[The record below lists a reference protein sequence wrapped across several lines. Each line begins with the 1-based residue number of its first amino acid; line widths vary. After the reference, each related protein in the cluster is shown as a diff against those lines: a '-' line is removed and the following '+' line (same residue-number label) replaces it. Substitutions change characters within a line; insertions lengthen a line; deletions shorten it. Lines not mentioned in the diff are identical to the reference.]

1 VVDTHAHLAF
11 CEPPDAELV
20 AAAREAGVRRILTVG
35 LDEETNRDAVSA
47 AEQHQEVFASVGRHP
62 NSAAGF
68 DDEAA
73 ADIEALAA
81 HPRVLAIGE
90 TGLDYYRD
98 QAPRD
103 EQRRAF
109 ESQIEIAR
117 RTSLPLVVH
126 LRNEGDEREGEASA
140 EALSL
145 LDRLGDGLTV
155 ILHCFSAV
163 ARVAEAAGHG
173 WYCSFAGN
181 VTFPKSEPLRAAA
194 ASVPEELL
202 LVETDA
208 PFLSPQ
214 PRRGK
219 PNAPANVVATAQTVA
234 EARCCSY
241 EDLERTIE
249 GNAGRALGW

>member
-1 VVDTHAHLAF
+1 VVDTHAHLTL

-20 AAAREAGVRRILTVG
+20 AAAREAGVKRILTDG
-35 LDEETNRDAVSA
+35 LDEETNRDAVGA
-47 AEQHQEVFASVGRHP
+47 AERHGEVFASVGRHP
-62 NSAAGF
+62 NSASGF
-68 DDEAA
+68 DDPAA
-73 ADIEALAA
+73 AEIERLAA

-98 QAPRD
+98 QAPRE

-109 ESQIEIAR
+109 EAQIEIAR

-126 LRNEGDEREGEASA
+126 LRNEGDESEGEASA

-163 ARVAEAAGHG
+163 ARVEEAAEHG

-194 ASVPEELL
+194 ASVPQELL
-202 LVETDA
+202 LVETDC

-219 PNAPANVVATAQTVA
+219 PNTPANVVATAGVVA
-234 EARCCSY
+234 EARGSSY
-241 EDLERTIE
+241 EDLERTVDD
-249 GNAGRALGW
+249 NAGRAFGW